1 MSKILIVD
9 DDKTI
14 TELMKALMIM
24 EGHEAVIVNESTKA
38 MDVAGSFLPDLI
50 TMDLMMPGISGFDLC
65 NLLQQ
70 DPRFANTPILV
81 VSAKDDQGTK
91 ERAIRAGAKDYI
103 TKPFNI
109 NTLIQKIKEMTNA

>member
-1 MSKILIVD
+1 
-9 DDKTI
+9 
-14 TELMKALMIM
+14 MIM
-24 EGHEAVIVNESTKA
+24 EGHEAVVVNDSTKTL
-38 MDVAGSFLPDLI
+38 DVAGSFLPDLI

-65 NLLQQ
+65 KLLQQ

-109 NTLIQKIKEMTNA
+109 NTLIQKIKELTHL